1 MGGAGKAP
9 VRLLGPASRAPEV
22 GKEEEAGED
31 SEEEQE
37 ADSDGEPPEKPDLAY
52 LHENVAETTVAVD
65 PVHHVGPV
73 RMMQALQG
81 TLQAVQQQAAR
92 IAQNEKTP
100 TVADSS
106 GALQPVPDEGGR
118 HTMRS
123 MVLDVQSAARAFD
136 ERSQVVLEQAQAG
149 ADTCRM
155 VGPQALSVPTQSPLS
170 SFDSRSWPACYVE
183 FWFGDGAP
191 NLERERPMLFEQVL
205 PTTTTTAI
213 AFMVIDRSFS
223 FLGIDRSFSLVGE

>member
-22 GKEEEAGED
+22 GRDDEAGEE

-37 ADSDGEPPEKPDLAY
+37 ADKDGESAEQPDMAY

-65 PVHHVGPV
+65 PVHHAGPN

-81 TLQAVQQQAAR
+81 TLEALQEQAAR
-92 IAQNEKTP
+92 IAKNETTP
-100 TVADSS
+100 TVADCN
-106 GALQPVPDEGGR
+106 GALQPVADEGGR

-136 ERSQVVLEQAQAG
+136 EQSQVVLEQAQAG

-191 NLERERPMLFEQVL
+191 NLERERPMLFEQVY
-205 PTTTTTAI
+205 PAT
-213 AFMVIDRSFS
+213 R
-223 FLGIDRSFSLVGE
+223 G